1 MTGTCLLVW
10 VPLFMLRR
18 DKVEPKNTSTKKRR
32 GSKLPYGRW
41 PRDQEQKKIK
51 GRCNCL
57 NLFERLSCRR
67 DIRFIPWPQRAK
79 TEPTGWGLWVR
90 NISIKKEFS
99 DRARLSTNG
108 NASGVKKE
116 DTADLKKEK
125 EGREE
130 RRKQRLLYR
139 SNNILWFLWKV
150 GSSFLPW
157 FNFAADCFIV
167 LGKNNTLKNLWLC
180 KCRARTLF

>member
-1 MTGTCLLVW
+1 MTQG
-10 VPLFMLRR
+10 
-18 DKVEPKNTSTKKRR
+18 
-32 GSKLPYGRW
+32 
-41 PRDQEQKKIK
+41 PRARKIK
-51 GRCNCL
+51 GQCNYL
-57 NLFERLSCRR
+57 NLFERLSCWK
-67 DIRFIPWPQRAK
+67 DIRFIRWPQRAK
-79 TEPTGWGLWVR
+79 TEPTGWKLRVR

-99 DRARLSTNG
+99 DRARVPTNG
-108 NASGVKKE
+108 NASGVK
-116 DTADLKKEK
+116 K

-167 LGKNNTLKNLWLC
+167 LGKNNTPRTFGYANVEQGPFSRRTGWRAWLSGAKLHRIIMKNIFHFPWETSNCVSGRKIFLS
-180 KCRARTLF
+180 